1 MMIKMLFYISFFVI
15 FTHISFGQC
24 YVKEY
29 YLVSYSGSKRLLKF
43 DGDYIIRYSDYKRIA
58 KWDGT
63 YLLQYANSR
72 RIAILECPGRR
83 SALAAAAYLLN

>member
-1 MMIKMLFYISFFVI
+1 MVLDIEELDFFLETLRFRGVKGTTGTAASFL
-15 FTHISFGQC
+15 
-24 YVKEY
+24 E
-29 YLVSYSGSKRLLKF
+29 LF

-63 YLLQYANSR
+63 YLSQYPNSR